1 MTRKEK
7 IREIDVSFQAEVAC
21 LKAQKE
27 KSVTYYFKRVAEL
40 QCEAV
45 KAKSAVTGDN
55 PDTRKERIREIDSNL
70 QAEVARLKAQK
81 EKSISDY
88 YTKIAE
94 LQCEVV
100 KAKSAA
106 TDDDPDETMGKPTV
120 WLDGSH
126 HSAVIVARR
135 LLSKL
140 PHLNYK
146 QESFI
151 ISLFPSFFG
160 GYGLEIKYINTI
172 DNAKG
177 YTSCSL
183 NAAKDSPDVQEKKIE
198 IWLSEVDNEITTAKK
213 LMGEE
218 SGNE

>member
-7 IREIDVSFQAEVAC
+7 IREINANFQAEAAC

-27 KSVTYYFKRVAEL
+27 KSVTYYFNRIAEL
-40 QCEAV
+40 KCEAV
-45 KAKSAVTGDN
+45 NAKSAVTGDN
-55 PDTRKERIREIDSNL
+55 PDTRKKRIREIDSNL
-70 QAEVARLKAQK
+70 QAEFARLRAQK
-81 EKSISDY
+81 EKSVSDY
-88 YTKIAE
+88 FMKIAE

-106 TDDDPDETMGKPTV
+106 TDDNPDETRKEPTV

-135 LLSKL
+135 LLRKL

-146 QESFI
+146 KESFI
-151 ISLFPSFFG
+151 ISLFPSFYG

-183 NAAKDSPDVQEKKIE
+183 NAKDSPDVQAKKIE
-198 IWLSEVDNEITTAKK
+198 QWLSEVDDEITTAKK